1 MQEKKRAGST
11 NLSDRS
17 PLTKS
22 SAQFSLRKPNR
33 IRKKS
38 QEKLNPDEIQM
49 NPRFTFYF
57 DENGV
62 CCYRL
67 KKGHRHE

>member
-1 MQEKKRAGST
+1 MKEKKRRGST

-22 SAQFSLRKPNR
+22 RKQFSLRKPNR

-49 NPRFTFYF
+49 NPHFTFYF

-67 KKGHRHE
+67 KRKYRNE